1 MEWFLIYTH
10 GGDVMAIDS
19 ITNTIAL
26 TDYNRGQKEQSV
38 HQVVKTSEADSVSK
52 ANADKKVKDD
62 EKKQIQAD
70 LNYIKNILNET
81 NRKIK
86 PTKTRCEFSYHEDI
100 NRVSIKILD
109 AESNEVIREIPPEET
124 LEMIQKLWEV
134 AGLLVDEKR

>member
-1 MEWFLIYTH
+1 
-10 GGDVMAIDS
+10 MAIDS

>member
-1 MEWFLIYTH
+1 
-10 GGDVMAIDS
+10 MAIDS

-86 PTKTRCEFSYHEDI
+86 PTRTRCEFSYHEDI